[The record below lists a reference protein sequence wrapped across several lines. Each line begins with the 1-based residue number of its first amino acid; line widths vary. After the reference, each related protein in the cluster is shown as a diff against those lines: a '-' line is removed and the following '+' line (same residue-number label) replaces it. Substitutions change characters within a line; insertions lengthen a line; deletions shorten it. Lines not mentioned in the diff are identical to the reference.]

1 MEMWKLIFIKKKKKK
16 KMCFVILPL
25 PGNEPTKANWAVK
38 HYCNEIMTEIKSLE

>member
-16 KMCFVILPL
+16 EMCFVILPL

-38 HYCNEIMTEIKSLE
+38 HYCNEITTEIKSLE